1 VPQVRGVIATKGFDT
16 LYDAEASALAAGR
29 PHDENSM
36 LSVERRAR
44 GRRRRPPPQAA
55 TRYSIIEKKKNQQ
68 AAAGRHTSGRRR
80 RPPPQAAAGRRRLRP
95 FMHYFLCTKGIC
107 ES

>member
-1 VPQVRGVIATKGFDT
+1 MPQVRGVIATKGFDT

-55 TRYSIIEKKKNQQ
+55 
-68 AAAGRHTSGRRR
+68 AAGRRR
-80 RPPPQAAAGRRRLRP
+80 RPPPQAAAAGGCRP
-95 FMHYFLCTKGIC
+95 PPPQAIHALFSVY
-107 ES
+107 ERDV